1 MPPVCC
7 FCHLVQMADCAS
19 CVLVLFAIW
28 CRWRTLPAVCRFGLS
43 SVACLGQPVLC
54 GGGALL
60 PGPGWDQEHPPSG
73 FAIQAK
79 EKEESG
85 CKHCKGLTNC
95 HNIMAC
101 VNPLLA
107 CSRLVSYCCVMHTGG
122 SPTCVPFS
130 PPSLPPC
137 CTTPLA
143 DHGLC
148 FLYLAQVVGLFCLV
162 LAGTRSIPPL
172 GLPFKQRKKKRAA
185 ASIVKGFREISG
197 GVVVC
202 STG

>member
-1 MPPVCC
+1 
-7 FCHLVQMADCAS
+7 MADNAS

-28 CRWRTLPAVCRFGLS
+28 CRWR
-43 SVACLGQPVLC
+43 ACPLGAELGYVLLLALVKPVLC

-60 PGPGWDQEHPPSG
+60 PGPGWDQQHPPSG

-85 CKHCKGLTNC
+85 CKDCKGLANC

-107 CSRLVSYCCVMHTGG
+107 CSRLVSCCCVMHTGG
-122 SPTCVPFS
+122 SPTCVPFF
-130 PPSLPPC
+130 PSLPPC
-137 CTTPLA
+137 CAHLA

-148 FLYLAQVVGLFCLV
+148 FLYLAQVVGLCCLG
-162 LAGTRSIPPL
+162 LAGTSRNPTL

-185 ASIVKGFREISG
+185 ARIVKGF
-197 GVVVC
+197 
-202 STG
+202 